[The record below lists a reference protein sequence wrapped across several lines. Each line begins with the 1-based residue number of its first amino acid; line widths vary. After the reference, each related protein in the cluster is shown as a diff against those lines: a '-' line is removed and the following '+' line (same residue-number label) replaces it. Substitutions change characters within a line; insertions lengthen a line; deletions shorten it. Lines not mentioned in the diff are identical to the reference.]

1 MVIMILGVNIAKN
14 QTMQLSIPDSIIQS
28 IRLPEKRLESEL
40 RKELA
45 VSLYQ
50 QELLSFGKAREL
62 ADMEHHQFSQLL
74 GERGINRHYTQQELE
89 EDLNYAR
96 HQ

>member
-1 MVIMILGVNIAKN
+1 
-14 QTMQLSIPDSIIQS
+14 MQISIPDSILQS

-40 RKELA
+40 LKELA
-45 VSLYQ
+45 LSLYQ

-62 ADMEHHQFSQLL
+62 AKLEHYEFSKLL
-74 GERGINRHYTQQELE
+74 GERHIDRHYSQQELD

-96 HQ
+96 R

>member
-1 MVIMILGVNIAKN
+1 
-14 QTMQLSIPDSIIQS
+14 MQISIPDSVLQS
-28 IRLPEKRLESEL
+28 IRLSEKRLEGEL
-40 RKELA
+40 LKELA

-62 ADMEHHQFSQLL
+62 ANMGHYEFSQLL
-74 GERGINRHYTQQELE
+74 GERNINRHYSQQELE

-96 HQ
+96 R

>member
-1 MVIMILGVNIAKN
+1 
-14 QTMQLSIPDSIIQS
+14 MQISIPDSVLQS

-40 RKELA
+40 LKELA
-45 VSLYQ
+45 LSLYQ

-62 ADMEHHQFSQLL
+62 ANLEHYEFGKLL
-74 GERGINRHYTQQELE
+74 GERNIDRHYTQEELE

-96 HQ
+96 R